1 MFEFLVL
8 MIAVA
13 AQAVPPQTAGMTSA
27 AAPAVAAARAADVA
41 ATAPAAAKPASP
53 ASQPPEPAPAAEEAR
68 PTAAAPAFL
77 SPEPAAPAFLAPA
90 PAPSAEA
97 APAFLAPASPGLVAE
112 PQTPTGR
119 FTTATEIRP
128 ILNATRNNWILV
140 REFNGQDLVYVTH
153 LWSWRCGLAELR
165 IGINGAE
172 PQPWP
177 LPPCHLDQQAPNA
190 ILQSDGAPYMAFPLG
205 FVQSVEI
212 GLTLDDLSTDG
223 GRFNRQG
230 MPIP

>member
-1 MFEFLVL
+1 MLEFLVL

-13 AQAVPPQTAGMTSA
+13 VQSVPPRAVGIAPAET
-27 AAPAVAAARAADVA
+27 APAVAVAQAPDAAE
-41 ATAPAAAKPASP
+41 TPPPAGEPASP
-53 ASQPPEPAPAAEEAR
+53 AFLTPEPAPDPASG
-68 PTAAAPAFL
+68 AAPAFL
-77 SPEPAAPAFLAPA
+77 APEPAAPAFLTPQPA
-90 PAPSAEA
+90 PAAEA
-97 APAFLAPASPGLVAE
+97 SPAFLAPASPGLVAE

-140 REFNGQDLVYVTH
+140 REFDGQDLVYVTH

-165 IGINGAE
+165 IGINGAM

-190 ILQSDGAPYMAFPLG
+190 ILESDGLPYLAFPLG
-205 FVQSVEI
+205 FVQTVEI

-223 GRFNRQG
+223 SRFNRQG